1 MDLKVSMDAVDGCAV
16 WCGAFTLFSRLPSSS
31 SVFTA
36 ELFAIYS
43 ALKFLQNIDG
53 QYILYSDSLSCI
65 RALQSLAPSSHYLI
79 SKIVSLILTLPSHKV
94 VIEWVPSHV
103 GIPGNDRADHL
114 ARTAITYPH
123 ITNLPH
129 IPPELCPVIMS
140 SYYQLWSDHWTSL
153 PLPLRSFKPSLMPTA
168 FTDIPRSTQ
177 VGLTRLRL
185 GVCLFTH
192 RHLFS
197 HLPRMTCFR
206 CLCPVTI
213 EHMLLLCPSYVGPRL
228 KLREVCQRLRLTF
241 DVPSLLSPPFPA
253 ECLLGYLQATPY
265 LSLL

>member
-1 MDLKVSMDAVDGCAV
+1 MALPLSQSCFPLFVPNSCGSKSVDGCGCAV

-36 ELFAIYS
+36 ELFVIYS

-65 RALQSLAPSSHYLI
+65 RALQSLAPIAAPSSHYLI
-79 SKIVSLILTLPSHKV
+79 SKIVSLLLTLPSHKV

-129 IPPELCPVIMS
+129 ITPELRPVIV
-140 SYYQLWSDHWTSL
+140 
-153 PLPLRSFKPSLMPTA
+153 F
-168 FTDIPRSTQ
+168 
-177 VGLTRLRL
+177 
-185 GVCLFTH
+185 
-192 RHLFS
+192 
-197 HLPRMTCFR
+197 
-206 CLCPVTI
+206 
-213 EHMLLLCPSYVGPRL
+213 
-228 KLREVCQRLRLTF
+228 
-241 DVPSLLSPPFPA
+241 LLSVVV
-253 ECLLGYLQATPY
+253 
-265 LSLL
+265 